1 MSRLIIESAL
11 RSVES
16 VHNILPE
23 ATANVKII
31 GQKDSEERKGTNT
44 GL

>member
-1 MSRLIIESAL
+1 VPFAQLSQF
-11 RSVES
+11 
-16 VHNILPE
+16 HNILPE

-31 GQKDSEERKGTNT
+31 GQKDSEERKGTTT